1 MVEYQLT
8 RLRLHQGIWEG
19 RITLTGGTTDD
30 DAPILQ
36 AMHQGNALDGVEISK
51 DPNENGWLVQVPV
64 PAELLSDG
72 VQTFLITDA
81 RTDTPLGN
89 FTIIAGEPLAED
101 LRAEFDL
108 MRAELDL
115 LKRAFR
121 RHCAETE

>member
-19 RITLTGGTTDD
+19 RVTTTGSTAGG

-36 AMHQGNALDGVEISK
+36 AMHQGNALDGIETTD
-51 DPNENGWLVQVPV
+51 DPDSGGWLVHVPV

-89 FTIIAGEPLAED
+89 FTIIAGEPMAED